1 MTNYENELKN
11 FVRNIPNFPIEGI
24 QFKDITTVL
33 KDPKGFK
40 LAIDA
45 MMEKLKGL
53 EFDIIIG
60 PESRGFIFG
69 TPLAIT
75 MGKGFV
81 PARKKG
87 KLPSEVISKTYTLEY
102 GENTIEI
109 HKDAIKPGQ
118 KIVIADDLLATGGTC
133 KAVCELVESVGAE
146 VVSIVFFIELLE
158 LAGREAL
165 KDYNVQSIIRY

>member
-1 MTNYENELKN
+1 MDNFKN
-11 FVRNIPNFPIEGI
+11 IIRNVPNFPIEGI

-33 KDPKGFK
+33 KDPVGFK
-40 LAIDA
+40 ASIKA
-45 MMEKLKGL
+45 MEEKLQGID
-53 EFDIIIG
+53 FDIVIG

-69 TPLAIT
+69 TPLAVT
-75 MGKGFV
+75 MGKSFV

-109 HKDAIKPGQ
+109 HKDAILAGQ

-133 KAVCELVESVGAE
+133 KAICELVESVGAE
-146 VVSIVFFIELLE
+146 VVGLVFFIELLE
-158 LAGREAL
+158 LNGRETL
-165 KDYNVQSIIRY
+165 KGYNVSSLVTY

>member
-1 MTNYENELKN
+1 MDEIKN
-11 FVRNIPNFPIEGI
+11 LVRNIPNFPIEGI

-33 KDPKGFK
+33 KEPSGLKMS
-40 LAIDA
+40 IEA
-45 MMEKLKGL
+45 MKKALEDI

-69 TPLAIT
+69 VPLALACE
-75 MGKGFV
+75 KGFV

-87 KLPSEVISKTYTLEY
+87 KLPGEVISKTYTLEY

-109 HKDAIKPGQ
+109 HKDAIKKGQ

-133 KAVCELVESVGAE
+133 RAICELVESVGASIA
-146 VVSIVFFIELLE
+146 SIVFFIELEE
-158 LAGREAL
+158 LNGREAL
-165 KDYNVQSIIRY
+165 KDYNVNSIITY